1 MIAADDFAPTLA
13 DQRASLAT
21 MDAAGLGLV
30 VPMLVANATYGIDR
44 LSAADPIAAGR
55 LAAAMVVS
63 AAPPTAVTAARFD
76 RVREKLRAATAELV
90 ELDKVAPAE
99 VASIVGSLVAHL
111 RSWRPESVSPLGTL
125 PPPTDPEAIRD
136 PREVAP

>member
-1 MIAADDFAPTLA
+1 MIAADDFAP
-13 DQRASLAT
+13 
-21 MDAAGLGLV
+21 MNAAGLALV
-30 VPMLVANATYGIDR
+30 VPMLVSTAVYGIDR
-44 LSAADPIAAGR
+44 LNAADPVAAGR
-55 LAAAMVVS
+55 LAAAMVAS
-63 AAPPTAVTAARFD
+63 AAAPMAVTAARFD

-99 VASIVGSLVAHL
+99 VASIVGSLVAHI

-125 PPPTDPEAIRD
+125 GPPTDPAALRD